1 MVWTAT
7 EWSLPSSVCSARSRR
22 KQVRVYACWAKE
34 QHYTRASREKFNSEP
49 PNINTPP
56 SLQLLFS
63 CFFSDF
69 SFGCLCVSVTHC
81 TTECDIADGCALKE
95 SANLHRTGVFFF
107 ITRCSR
113 SRRKRAFTSAWSIAG
128 WVVKHPLYLHRH
140 TLMLP
145 YFNLKRKDWNPLGL
159 KTTICSV
166 GSCVRSS
173 VHMPVARIYICSPFA

>member
-1 MVWTAT
+1 MRVEPKSNITLVRLEKNSTLSHQTLTHRHLYNSSSLVFFLTFLSVAYVFQSHTAQPSATSPMAARLKKALICT
-7 EWSLPSSVCSARSRR
+7 ELE
-22 KQVRVYACWAKE
+22 Y
-34 QHYTRASREKFNSEP
+34 
-49 PNINTPP
+49 
-56 SLQLLFS
+56 
-63 CFFSDF
+63 
-69 SFGCLCVSVTHC
+69 
-81 TTECDIADGCALKE
+81 
-95 SANLHRTGVFFF
+95 FF